1 MKIESFTAHKLI
13 QLKAFSIQFTH
24 PFQWGNG
31 WKAPVYLDDRKILSY
46 TQARAFFKVE
56 LSRIVAENFPDI
68 DMVAGIATTAIAHGI
83 LVAEQ
88 LGLPFV
94 YVHPTPKDH
103 GLENQIEGDLRPRQK
118 VLIVENQ
125 VNTGSNLIK
134 VIEAIRNNGC
144 SVVGVVTLFDY
155 QFPLAKK
162 KLSVAG
168 VPLIALCNYEAFI
181 EQLKEK
187 KLETEETLTML
198 EAWHAN
204 PKKWNYERK

>member
-1 MKIESFTAHKLI
+1 MNIESIIARKLI
-13 QLKAFSIQFTH
+13 QLKAFSIQTTH
-24 PFQWGNG
+24 PIQWGNG
-31 WKAPVYLDDRKILSY
+31 WKAPVYLDDRKLLSY

-56 LSRIVAENFPDI
+56 LSRLAAENFPDVDI
-68 DMVAGIATTAIAHGI
+68 VAGVATTAIAHGVI
-83 LVAEQ
+83 VAEQ

-125 VNTGSNLIK
+125 VNTGNNLIK

-144 SVVGVVTLFDY
+144 TVVGVVTLFDY
-155 QFPLAKK
+155 LFPMAKK

-168 VPLIALCNYEAFI
+168 VPLFALCNFDAFM
-181 EQLKEK
+181 EQIRLDKQYSEEVLSV
-187 KLETEETLTML
+187 LED
-198 EAWHAN
+198 WHNN
-204 PKKWNYERK
+204 PKKWRPYHE

>member
-1 MKIESFTAHKLI
+1 MNIESITARKLI

-46 TQARAFFKVE
+46 TQARAFFKIE
-56 LSRIVAENFPDI
+56 LSRFVAENFPDI
-68 DMVAGIATTAIAHGI
+68 DMVAGIATTAIAHGV

-125 VNTGSNLIK
+125 VNTGNNLIK

-144 SVVGVVTLFDY
+144 TVVGVVTLFDY

-162 KLSVAG
+162 KLSEAG
-168 VPLIALCNYEAFI
+168 VPLFALSNYSAFI
-181 EQLKEK
+181 EQLRKDK
-187 KLETEETLTML
+187 MGTEENIAML

-204 PKKWNYERK
+204 PKKWKP